1 MKLPAEIAD
10 PGAWTMKK
18 NVAFFLLGMAL
29 TVTTIM
35 LVPKVGAQ
43 SPTQTRIYIP
53 WIGGTDAGYSSI
65 LLVENTS
72 VDNYGTT
79 PAGGTC
85 TVDAEPFA
93 GGAILSGSLGN
104 IPAGQSMVFSEA
116 TIAAAT
122 GLSLANSGQ
131 RAYLFVTCNFK
142 YAHAQALLVNPGG
155 VVTFIPGYIIPPN
168 RSLSTGP
175 EQLLQ

>member
-1 MKLPAEIAD
+1 
-10 PGAWTMKK
+10 MKK
-18 NVAFFLLGMAL
+18 NVTFILLGIAL
-29 TVTTIM
+29 TVIAIA

-43 SPTQTRIYIP
+43 SPVQTRIYIP
-53 WIGGTDAGYSSI
+53 WITGTDAGYSSL

-85 TVDAEPFA
+85 TVDAEPFT

-104 IPAGQSMVFSEA
+104 IPAGQSIVFTEA
-116 TIAAAT
+116 QIAAAT

-131 RAYLFVTCNFK
+131 RAYLFLTCNFK
-142 YAHAQALLVNPGG
+142 YAHAQTLFVNPGG
-155 VVTFIPGYIIPPN
+155 VVTFVPGYIIAPN

>member
-1 MKLPAEIAD
+1 
-10 PGAWTMKK
+10 MKK
-18 NVAFFLLGMAL
+18 NVAFLLLGIAL
-29 TVTTIM
+29 TVIIIT

-43 SPTQTRIYIP
+43 SPAQTRIYIP
-53 WIGGTDAGYSSI
+53 WITGTDAGYTSL

-79 PAGGTC
+79 SSGGTC
-85 TVDAEPFA
+85 TVDAEPFT

-104 IPAGQSMVFSEA
+104 IPAGQSIVFTEA
-116 TIAAAT
+116 QIATAT

-131 RAYLFVTCNFK
+131 RAYLFLTCNFK
-142 YAHAQALLVNPGG
+142 FAHAQTLFVNPGG
-155 VVTFIPGYIIPPN
+155 VVTFVPGYIIPPN
-168 RSLSTGP
+168 RSSGTGP